1 VEDEVKLVS
10 TAEMQAVEGEAN
22 SKGLSYAMMMEQAGT
37 GLAEHIEARY
47 STYKASGILGL
58 VGSGNNGGDALVALA
73 KMVEWGWKAT
83 AYIVGSRPKDD
94 PLIERLISSGGEILD
109 VTEDKKFKILKS
121 ALAEHAILM
130 DGILGTGINLPLRGA
145 VKEVLEYSNKA
156 LSNLAEK
163 PIVVA
168 VDCPSG
174 VDSDTGEAS
183 PDCIAADLTV
193 TMAAVK
199 RGMLEFPANDLI
211 GELSLVGIGLKDK
224 DKRSKTWQ
232 GIKRRVVSSE
242 WVSSTLPRR
251 ERDAHKGTFGTAM
264 IIAGSVNYTGAALLS
279 GKAAYRVGAGLV
291 TLGVASPL
299 HLALAGQIPEA
310 TWLLLPH
317 EMGVIDES
325 AAEVVFEN
333 LGKASAMLLGP
344 GLGVEE
350 TTRKFLINLLMAPPT
365 IGKPGI
371 GFVTTASKETTS
383 EKQELP
389 PLVVDADGLKLLASI
404 PAWASKL
411 PGPAVLTPHPGEMA
425 VLTDLQVSE
434 IQSERIATAEKYA
447 GKWGHVVV
455 LKGANTVIAEPG
467 GRTAVIPVANPALA
481 SAGSGDVLAGIIVGL
496 RAQGMEAYESAVS
509 GSWIHAQSGVKS
521 AKSLGTNTSV
531 IAGDLLSSMV
541 EVIQDLQY

>member
-22 SKGLSYAMMMEQAGT
+22 SKGLTYDMMMEQAGN
-37 GLAEHIEARY
+37 GLAEQIEARF
-47 STYKASGILGL
+47 SSHKVGGILGL

-73 KMVEWGWKAT
+73 KLVEWGWKAT
-83 AYIVGSRPKDD
+83 AYIVRARPEED
-94 PLIERLISSGGEILD
+94 PLVERLISGGGVVLE
-109 VTEDKKFKILKS
+109 VAEDKKFKNLKS
-121 ALAEHAILM
+121 ALNEHAILM
-130 DGILGTGINLPLRGA
+130 DGILGTGIKLPLRGS
-145 VKEVLEYSNKA
+145 VKDVLEFTNKT
-156 LSNLAEK
+156 LNNLAEK
-163 PIVVA
+163 PLIIA

-174 VDSDTGEAS
+174 VDSDTGDAS
-183 PDCIAADLTV
+183 PDSLAAGLTL

-211 GELSLVGIGLKDK
+211 GELCLVGIGLKDQ
-224 DKRSKTWQ
+224 DKRSNTWQ
-232 GIKRRVVSSE
+232 GITRRVASAE
-242 WVSSTLPRR
+242 WVRSTLPRR
-251 ERDAHKGTFGTAM
+251 GRDAHKGTFGTAL
-264 IIAGSVNYTGAALLS
+264 IIAGSVNYTGAVLLA
-279 GKAAYRVGAGLV
+279 GYRAGVGLV

-325 AAEVVFEN
+325 AADVVFEN

-344 GLGVEE
+344 GFGVEE
-350 TTRKFLINLLMAPPT
+350 TTKKFLSNLLVETPL

-371 GFVTTASKETTS
+371 GFVTSASADKTS
-383 EKQELP
+383 EKQKLP
-389 PLVVDADGLKLLASI
+389 PLVVDADGVKLLAKISD
-404 PAWASKL
+404 WSRKL

-425 VLTDLQVSE
+425 VLTDLKVSE
-434 IQSERIATAEKYA
+434 IQNERIATAEKYA
-447 GKWGHVVV
+447 RKWGHVVV

-467 GRTAVIPVANPALA
+467 GRTAVIPVANAALA

-496 RAQGMEAYESAVS
+496 RAQGLEAYESAVS

-521 AKSLGTNTSV
+521 AESLGTNTSV
-531 IAGDLLSSMV
+531 IAGDLLSSMID
-541 EVIQDLQY
+541 VIQDLQ